1 MGPAAGAHTTSTTTS
16 SSTTSST
23 TAAST
28 SSTSTSTT
36 SSTTSTSTAPGS
48 TTTTQGAAGGAQLD
62 GPYSEPIEITFPTAP
77 AAKFSNDYHAARS
90 GGRVH
95 KATDL
100 LAPKGTPLYAARAGT
115 VCFVTGYDAAP
126 PDYGVMVSICGDD
139 GRKYDYIHMNNDTP
153 GTDDA
158 QGGPEFAF
166 APGLIRGGAVSRG
179 QWLGAMGDS
188 GNAEGTAPH
197 LHFEIEDPSITDPY
211 GTHQINPY
219 KSLLAALERNDV
231 STDAGQPWEPVIRVA
246 GSDRVATAIALAG
259 RWPQAPALVLAA
271 GDRVP
276 DSLAAGPLAASLRG
290 PVLLNLG
297 PTLDSRVA
305 NEITRLRPE
314 RIVLVGGPLSIS
326 NQTDADVRAVAPAA
340 RVDRL
345 FGADRFATAAAVAL
359 EVWRTTGG
367 GRSAVVALGDHADPQ
382 RAWPDALTAGW
393 LGALTGRPV
402 LLTAPGSAPGATLEA
417 LDGVGPA
424 VVIGGEAAVPATV
437 FSAIDE
443 AVGTLSRIS
452 GADRYATAI
461 EVAKAGLAAG
471 AEITHLRVVTGRGPG
486 DALAA
491 GAAAADEGALMVL
504 VDGLDQR
511 ADLVMSYFL
520 RPRAH
525 LILSAAAIGGPRVMT
540 DSAVAR
546 LIRRIS

>member
-1 MGPAAGAHTTSTTTS
+1 
-16 SSTTSST
+16 
-23 TAAST
+23 
-28 SSTSTSTT
+28 
-36 SSTTSTSTAPGS
+36 
-48 TTTTQGAAGGAQLD
+48 
-62 GPYSEPIEITFPTAP
+62 
-77 AAKFSNDYHAARS
+77 
-90 GGRVH
+90 
-95 KATDL
+95 
-100 LAPKGTPLYAARAGT
+100 
-115 VCFVTGYDAAP
+115 
-126 PDYGVMVSICGDD
+126 MVSICGDD
-139 GRKYDYIHMNNDTP
+139 GRKYDYIHINNDTP

-166 APGLIRGGAVSRG
+166 APGLMRGGTVRRG

-197 LHFEIEDPSITDPY
+197 LHFEIEDPAITDPY

-231 STDAGQPWEPVIRVA
+231 STDAGKPWDPVIRVA
-246 GSDRVATAIALAG
+246 GSDRVATAIALAA
-259 RWPQAPALVLAA
+259 RWQQAPALVLAA

-276 DSLAAGPLAASLRG
+276 DSLAAGPLAAALHG

-297 PTLDSRVA
+297 NTLDQRVA
-305 NEITRLRPE
+305 TEIARLRPQ

-326 NQTDADVRAVAPAA
+326 NQADADVRAVATTA

-402 LLTAPGSAPGATLEA
+402 LLTAPGSAPKATLDA

-424 VVIGGEAAVPATV
+424 VVIGGEAAVPPSV
-437 FSAIDE
+437 FSAIDG
-443 AVGTLSRIS
+443 AVGTLTRIA
-452 GADRYATAI
+452 GPDRYATAI
-461 EVAKAGLAAG
+461 EVAKAGLTAG
-471 AEITHLRVVTGRGPG
+471 AQITHLRVVTGRGPG

-504 VDGLDQR
+504 VDGLEQR
-511 ADLVMSYFL
+511 ADPVMSYFL

-525 LILSAAAIGGPRVMT
+525 LIISAAAIGGPKVMT
-540 DSAVAR
+540 DAAVAR
-546 LIRRIS
+546 LTRRIT